1 MKKTR
6 RDFLKSA
13 GAFTAGAFFIPNL
26 IRYSPSNRLNIAVIG
41 VGGQGRAN
49 WSRLINQK
57 DPKWNENIVALC
69 DVDLNRAADG
79 FKAMPNARRFKDFR
93 VMFDKMHKEID
104 AVMVCT
110 PDHVHFPAAM
120 AAMELGKHV
129 IVEKPL
135 AHNVWQLRTL
145 QKAAKHYKVITQ
157 LANQGHATNGIRQ
170 VKEWYEAG
178 ILGNVTEVIAWF
190 DGPTFGKGMYFM
202 KPESFPPAE
211 QPVPEYF
218 DWDLWLGP
226 AAYRPYN
233 GVYAP
238 KTWRGWFDFGN
249 GELGDWC
256 CHTLDAPFWSLDLGM
271 PKVIETEFKS
281 PVPDNGF
288 VSDQA
293 IIRWDFPKRG
303 NKVPVTMRWYEGGLK
318 PDNRPEWNLKQ
329 LPGSGMIMVGDKHC
343 LMTGGR
349 PNSPKILLPG
359 EEWTEFQ
366 KNLPAQTIPRVFE
379 ENPQREWIEAIKN
392 NTLPGSNFDYS
403 TKLVEMSITG
413 VLAQRFNTRIEYD
426 AANMKVSNHPELD
439 VYIKEPVRKGWEY
452 GENLW
457 KK

>member
-13 GAFTAGAFFIPNL
+13 GALTAGAFFIPNL
-26 IRYSPSNRLNIAVIG
+26 ISSSPANKLNIAVIG
-41 VGGQGRAN
+41 VGGQGGAN
-49 WSRLINQK
+49 WGRVINQK
-57 DPKWNENIVALC
+57 DPLWNENVVALC
-69 DVDLNRAADG
+69 DVDYNRASAG
-79 FKAMPNARRFKDFR
+79 FKAIPDARRFRDFR
-93 VMFDKMHKEID
+93 VMLDQMHNEID

-110 PDHVHFPAAM
+110 PDHTHFPAAM

-145 QKAAKHYKVITQ
+145 RKAAKHYKVITQ

-190 DGPTFGKGMYFM
+190 DGPAFGKGMYFD

-211 QPVPEYF
+211 QPVPEYL

-226 AAYRPYN
+226 AANRPYN
-233 GVYAP
+233 GIYAP

-249 GELGDWC
+249 GEMGDWC
-256 CHTLDAPFWSLDLGM
+256 CHTLDAPSWSLDMGM
-271 PKVIETEFKS
+271 TDVAETEFKT
-281 PVPDNGF
+281 PVPDTGF
-288 VSDQA
+288 ISDKA
-293 IIRWDFPKRG
+293 IIRWDFPARG

-318 PDNRPEWNLKQ
+318 PDIRPEWNLEK

-349 PNSPKILLPG
+349 PNNPVILLPG
-359 EEWTEFQ
+359 KEWTEFQ
-366 KNLPAQTIPRVFE
+366 KNLPAQTIPRTFE
-379 ENPQREWIEAIKN
+379 ENPQREWVDAIKN
-392 NTLPGSNFDYS
+392 NKLPGSNFDYS
-403 TKLVEMSITG
+403 AGLVEMALIG
-413 VLAQRFNTRIEYD
+413 VLAQRFDTRIEYD
-426 AANMKVSNHPELD
+426 AENMKVRNHPELD
-439 VYIKEPVRKGWEY
+439 VYIKEPARKGWEY

-457 KK
+457 KV

>member
-1 MKKTR
+1 MKQTR
-6 RDFLKSA
+6 RDFIKSA
-13 GAFTAGAFFIPNL
+13 GAFSAGAFFIPNL
-26 IRYSPSNRLNIAVIG
+26 IHYSPSNRLNIAVIG

-57 DPKWNENIVALC
+57 DPGWNENIVALC

-79 FKAMPNARRFKDFR
+79 FKTMPNARRFKDFR

-190 DGPTFGKGMYFM
+190 DGPAFGKGMYFN

-271 PKVIETEFKS
+271 PDVVETEFKT
-281 PVPDNGF
+281 PVPDTGF

-293 IIRWDFPKRG
+293 IIRWDFPKRRD
-303 NKVPVTMRWYEGGLK
+303 KVPVTLRWYEGGLK
-318 PDNRPEWNLKQ
+318 PENRPEWNLKN

-349 PNSPKILLPG
+349 PNDPKILLPG

-403 TKLVEMSITG
+403 AKLVEMSIIG

-426 AANMKVSNHPELD
+426 AANMKVSNHPELA

-452 GENLW
+452 GEKLW
-457 KK
+457 

>member
-6 RDFLKSA
+6 RDFLKSSC
-13 GAFTAGAFFIPNL
+13 AFTAGAFFIPNL
-26 IRYSPSNRLNIAVIG
+26 ISCSPSNRLNVAVIG

-93 VMFDKMHKEID
+93 VMFDQMHKEID

-135 AHNVWQLRTL
+135 AHNIWQLRTL

-157 LANQGHATNGIRQ
+157 LANQGHATNGIRL

-190 DGPTFGKGMYFM
+190 DGPDFGKGKYFD

-271 PKVIETEFKS
+271 PDVVETEFKT

-293 IIRWDFPKRG
+293 IIRWDFPAREIKF
-303 NKVPVTMRWYEGGLK
+303 
-318 PDNRPEWNLKQ
+318 
-329 LPGSGMIMVGDKHC
+329 
-343 LMTGGR
+343 
-349 PNSPKILLPG
+349 LLPCTG
-359 EEWTEFQ
+359 
-366 KNLPAQTIPRVFE
+366 
-379 ENPQREWIEAIKN
+379 
-392 NTLPGSNFDYS
+392 
-403 TKLVEMSITG
+403 TKE
-413 VLAQRFNTRIEYD
+413 D
-426 AANMKVSNHPELD
+426 
-439 VYIKEPVRKGWEY
+439 
-452 GENLW
+452 
-457 KK
+457 

>member
-26 IRYSPSNRLNIAVIG
+26 ISYSPSNRLNIAVIG

-190 DGPTFGKGMYFM
+190 DGPAFGKGMYFL

-271 PKVIETEFKS
+271 PDVVETEFKT
-281 PVPDNGF
+281 PVPDTGF

-293 IIRWDFPKRG
+293 IIRWDFPARG
-303 NKVPVTMRWYEGGLK
+303 DKVPVTMRWYEGGLK
-318 PDNRPEWNLKQ
+318 PENRPEWNLEN

-349 PNSPKILLPG
+349 PNNPKILLPG
-359 EEWTEFQ
+359 E
-366 KNLPAQTIPRVFE
+366 RM
-379 ENPQREWIEAIKN
+379 
-392 NTLPGSNFDYS
+392 G
-403 TKLVEMSITG
+403 
-413 VLAQRFNTRIEYD
+413 
-426 AANMKVSNHPELD
+426 
-439 VYIKEPVRKGWEY
+439 
-452 GENLW
+452 
-457 KK
+457 

>member
-13 GAFTAGAFFIPNL
+13 GALTAGAFFIPNM
-26 IRYSPSNRLNIAVIG
+26 ITSSPANKLNIAVIG

-49 WSRLINQK
+49 WSRMINQK
-57 DPKWNENIVALC
+57 DPNWNENMVALC
-69 DVDLNRAADG
+69 DVSNNMAAAG
-79 FKAMPNARRFKDFR
+79 YEAMPNARRFKDFR

-135 AHNVWQLRTL
+135 AHNIWQLRTL
-145 QKAAKHYKVITQ
+145 QKAAKHYKVVTQ
-157 LANQGHATNGIRQ
+157 MANQGHATNGIRQ

-190 DGPTFGKGMYFM
+190 DGPAFGKGKYFD

-226 AAYRPYN
+226 AAFRPYN
-233 GVYAP
+233 GIYAP
-238 KTWRGWFDFGN
+238 RTWRGWFDFGN

-256 CHTLDAPFWSLDLGM
+256 CHTLDAPFWALDMGM
-271 PKVIETEFKS
+271 PNVVETEFKS
-281 PVPDNGF
+281 PVPDTGF

-293 IIRWDFPKRG
+293 IIRWDFPARG
-303 NKVPVTMRWYEGGLK
+303 NKVPLTMRWYEGGLK
-318 PDNRPEWNLKQ
+318 PKNRPEWNLAN

-349 PNSPKILLPG
+349 PNTPKILLPG
-359 EEWTEFQ
+359 DEWTGFQ

-379 ENPQREWIEAIKN
+379 ENPQREWAEAIKN
-392 NTLPGSNFDYS
+392 STLPGSNFDYS
-403 TKLVEMSITG
+403 AKLVEMSITG

-426 AANMKVSNHPELD
+426 AANMKVKNHPELD

-452 GENLW
+452 GEKLW

>member
-6 RDFLKSA
+6 RDFLISA

-26 IRYSPSNRLNIAVIG
+26 ISCSPSNRLNIAVIG
-41 VGGQGRAN
+41 VGGQGKAN

-69 DVDLNRAADG
+69 DVDNNRAAAG
-79 FKAMPNARRFKDFR
+79 FEAMPNARRFKDFR
-93 VMFDKMHKEID
+93 VMFDQMHKEID

-135 AHNVWQLRTL
+135 AHNIWQLRTL
-145 QKAAKHYKVITQ
+145 QKAAKRYKVITQ
-157 LANQGHATNGIRQ
+157 LANQGHATNGIRL

-190 DGPTFGKGMYFM
+190 DGPTFGKGQYFE

-249 GELGDWC
+249 GEMGDWC

-271 PKVIETEFKS
+271 PDVVETEFKT

-293 IIRWDFPKRG
+293 IIRWDFPARG
-303 NKVPVTMRWYEGGLK
+303 DKVPVTMRWYEGGLK
-318 PDNRPEWNLKQ
+318 PDNRPEWNLEN

-349 PNSPKILLPG
+349 PNTPKILLPG
-359 EEWTEFQ
+359 EEWAEFQ

-392 NTLPGSNFDYS
+392 DTLPGSNFDYS
-403 TKLVEMSITG
+403 SKLVEMSITG

-426 AANMKVSNHPELD
+426 AENMKVSNHPELD

-457 KK
+457 KR